1 MKTIHRR
8 SKGRHEKSPRPR
20 ALLILDCDRD
30 LEDTI
35 GYRFWPSTRRGP
47 QIIECE
53 AFGVGG
59 YSRMTGSVG
68 RMADS
73 DSPMLAAGKM
83 VGRYRLLS
91 LVASGGMAQIWA
103 AKPES
108 GGFSRTVAL
117 KVVRPEYAADEEYRR
132 MLIDEA
138 AAASAVHHPNVCEIF
153 ELGQHEQV
161 VFIAM
166 EWVPGDS
173 IAGLIRQRTQYVP
186 FNYALAGRVIADA
199 CAGLHAA
206 HNAAGPDGDLMNIVH
221 RDISPQNILLS
232 SQGHVKVTDFGI
244 AKARDQIHSRT
255 RTGEIKGKFA
265 YISPEQILGKGVD
278 HRSDIYAMGCVLFVT
293 TLGLRPF
300 GRGTHAVM
308 SKIVQGDFKAPREL
322 VPTYPERLERIV
334 IRALSRNP
342 EDRYQ
347 SAEEMRLALEDWL
360 AKSGKIVTHTDIARA
375 VNERLNPKVRDQIQ
389 ALRNANRFTPQTAIA
404 GRDTEGEDEPDSW
417 ELPTAVSG
425 LIQLPE
431 AIAREAAPSAV
442 RPQPGPAPS
451 IDLSANDTQP
461 SIAPRDAENTATR
474 EPTKLSNDVKAARSA
489 PGSGQ
494 DSGDAALSGP
504 DSSAVPGVPGDERK
518 RQIVLA
524 AAVVVLVVLSFFAGR
539 L

>member
-1 MKTIHRR
+1 MDASRQDAR
-8 SKGRHEKSPRPR
+8 VSGAP
-20 ALLILDCDRD
+20 DR
-30 LEDTI
+30 LPE
-35 GYRFWPSTRRGP
+35 
-47 QIIECE
+47 
-53 AFGVGG
+53 GG
-59 YSRMTGSVG
+59 
-68 RMADS
+68 DS
-73 DSPMLAAGKM
+73 QMLAAGKM

-117 KVVRPEYAADEEYRR
+117 KVVRPEYATDEEYRR

-153 ELGQHEQV
+153 ELGQHQEV

-186 FNYALAGRVIADA
+186 FSYALAARVIADA

-206 HNAAGPDGDLMNIVH
+206 HQATGPDGEAMNIVH
-221 RDISPQNILLS
+221 RDVSPQNILLS

-278 HRSDIYAMGCVLFVT
+278 HRSDVYAMGCVLYVT

-308 SKIVQGDFKAPREL
+308 SKIVQGDFKAPRKL
-322 VPTYPERLERIV
+322 VPTYPEKLEQIAV
-334 IRALSRNP
+334 RALSRKP
-342 EDRYQ
+342 EERFQ

-360 AKSGKIVTHTDIARA
+360 AKSGKIITHTDIARA

-389 ALRNANRFTPQTAIA
+389 ALRNANRFSPQTAIA
-404 GRDTEGEDEPDSW
+404 GREIEGDDPDSW

-431 AIAREAAPSAV
+431 DIARETAPSAV
-442 RPQPGPAPS
+442 RPPLGRAPILS
-451 IDLSANDTQP
+451 GSANDTQR
-461 SIAPRDAENTATR
+461 SIAPRESGELTAGREATR
-474 EPTKLSNDVKAARSA
+474 ISTDVKMSRREGNAQPEPRPVAQPAEHNSNSLAASRE
-489 PGSGQ
+489 
-494 DSGDAALSGP
+494 
-504 DSSAVPGVPGDERK
+504 ERK
-518 RQIVLA
+518 RQVLMA
-524 AAVVVLVVLSFFAGR
+524 TLVVVLVVLAFFAGR

>member
-1 MKTIHRR
+1 
-8 SKGRHEKSPRPR
+8 
-20 ALLILDCDRD
+20 
-30 LEDTI
+30 
-35 GYRFWPSTRRGP
+35 
-47 QIIECE
+47 
-53 AFGVGG
+53 
-59 YSRMTGSVG
+59 MTGAPG
-68 RMADS
+68 RIPEETDAG
-73 DSPMLAAGKM
+73 SPLLAAGKM
-83 VGRYRLLS
+83 IGRYRLLS

-117 KVVRPEYAADEEYRR
+117 KVVRPEYATDDEYRR

-153 ELGQHEQV
+153 ELGQHKEV

-186 FNYALAGRVIADA
+186 FSYALAARVIADA

-206 HNAAGPDGDLMNIVH
+206 HQATGPEGEAMNIVH

-278 HRSDIYAMGCVLFVT
+278 HRSDVYAMGCVLYVT

-308 SKIVQGDFKAPREL
+308 SKIVQGDFKAPRQL
-322 VPTYPERLERIV
+322 VPTYPEKLERIV
-334 IRALSRNP
+334 VKALSRKP
-342 EDRYQ
+342 DDRYNT
-347 SAEEMRLALEDWL
+347 AEEMRLALEDWL

-389 ALRNANRFTPQTAIA
+389 ALRSANRFSAQTAVA
-404 GRDTEGEDEPDSW
+404 SREPEPDEDPEDSW

-431 AIAREAAPSAV
+431 DIAREISPSAARHQVTPAAAPVKGS
-442 RPQPGPAPS
+442 
-451 IDLSANDTQP
+451 NDTQP
-461 SIAPRDAENTATR
+461 SIAPRDAGELTGTREATR
-474 EPTKLSNDVKAARSA
+474 RSNDYKLVPSSEPSAERRPESA
-489 PGSGQ
+489 PGQ
-494 DSGDAALSGP
+494 DSSGAV
-504 DSSAVPGVPGDERK
+504 SVSAGRDERK
-518 RQIVLA
+518 RQLMLA
-524 AAVVVLVVLSFFAGR
+524 AMIAVLVILSFLAGR

>member
-1 MKTIHRR
+1 
-8 SKGRHEKSPRPR
+8 
-20 ALLILDCDRD
+20 
-30 LEDTI
+30 
-35 GYRFWPSTRRGP
+35 
-47 QIIECE
+47 
-53 AFGVGG
+53 
-59 YSRMTGSVG
+59 MTGS
-68 RMADS
+68 ADLMS
-73 DSPMLAAGKM
+73 DDAEHDGPMLAAGKM

-117 KVVRPEYAADEEYRR
+117 KVVRPEYSADEEYRR

-153 ELGQHEQV
+153 ELGRHDHV

-186 FNYALAGRVIADA
+186 FNYALAARVISDA

-206 HNAAGPDGDLMNIVH
+206 HNATGPDGQPMNIVH

-265 YISPEQILGKGVD
+265 YISPEQILGKTVD
-278 HRSDIYAMGCVLFVT
+278 HRSDVYAMGCVLFVT

-334 IRALSRNP
+334 VRALARNP

-347 SAEEMRLALEDWL
+347 NAEEMRLALEEWL

-389 ALRNANRFTPQTAIA
+389 ALRTANRFTPQAAIA
-404 GRDTEGEDEPDSW
+404 GREGDHEDDADSW

-431 AIAREAAPSAV
+431 NIAREVAPSAV
-442 RPQPGPAPS
+442 RPQPGPPPTGERS
-451 IDLSANDTQP
+451 GTDTQP
-461 SIAPRDAENTATR
+461 SIVPGPPNTKNNAPRDA
-474 EPTKLSNDVKAARSA
+474 TKISNDVRAVRDELEHQESQHGSSKRGVRIPVETDRSNVIS
-489 PGSGQ
+489 PSRNTPE
-494 DSGDAALSGP
+494 D
-504 DSSAVPGVPGDERK
+504 RR
-518 RQIVLA
+518 RQILLA
-524 AAVVVLVVLSFFAGR
+524 AMVVVLVVLSFFAGR

>member
-1 MKTIHRR
+1 
-8 SKGRHEKSPRPR
+8 
-20 ALLILDCDRD
+20 
-30 LEDTI
+30 
-35 GYRFWPSTRRGP
+35 
-47 QIIECE
+47 
-53 AFGVGG
+53 
-59 YSRMTGSVG
+59 MTGSAG
-68 RMADS
+68 RMSDAES
-73 DSPMLAAGKM
+73 DSPMLSAGKM

-117 KVVRPEYAADEEYRR
+117 KVVRPEYASDEEYRR

-153 ELGQHEQV
+153 ELGQHEEV

-186 FNYALAGRVIADA
+186 FNYALAARVISDA

-206 HNAAGPDGDLMNIVH
+206 HNATGPDGQPMNIVH

-265 YISPEQILGKGVD
+265 YISPEQILGKTVD
-278 HRSDIYAMGCVLFVT
+278 HRTDVYAMGCVLFVT

-342 EDRYQ
+342 DDRYQ
-347 SAEEMRLALEDWL
+347 SAEEMRLALEEWL

-389 ALRNANRFTPQTAIA
+389 ALRTANRFTPQAAIA
-404 GRDTEGEDEPDSW
+404 GRDTDAEDDADSW

-425 LIQLPE
+425 LIQLPDE
-431 AIAREAAPSAV
+431 IARERSAPSAV
-442 RPQPGPAPS
+442 RPQPGPVPT
-451 IDLSANDTQP
+451 IDQSANDTQP
-461 SIAPRDAENTATR
+461 SIAPRQSTEAGNREATKISHDVRSVREEHKQTSSKNTPAKRVEPEAISVTPTSAE
-474 EPTKLSNDVKAARSA
+474 D
-489 PGSGQ
+489 
-494 DSGDAALSGP
+494 
-504 DSSAVPGVPGDERK
+504 RK
-518 RQIVLA
+518 RQILLA

>member
-1 MKTIHRR
+1 
-8 SKGRHEKSPRPR
+8 
-20 ALLILDCDRD
+20 
-30 LEDTI
+30 
-35 GYRFWPSTRRGP
+35 
-47 QIIECE
+47 
-53 AFGVGG
+53 
-59 YSRMTGSVG
+59 MTGS
-68 RMADS
+68 ADLMS
-73 DSPMLAAGKM
+73 DDVEQDSPMLAAGKM

-117 KVVRPEYAADEEYRR
+117 KVVRPEYASDEEYRR

-153 ELGQHEQV
+153 ELGRHEHV

-186 FNYALAGRVIADA
+186 FNYALAARVISDA

-206 HNAAGPDGDLMNIVH
+206 HNATGPDGQLMNIVH

-265 YISPEQILGKGVD
+265 YISPEQILGKTVD
-278 HRSDIYAMGCVLFVT
+278 HRSDVYAMGCVLFVT

-342 EDRYQ
+342 DDRYQ
-347 SAEEMRLALEDWL
+347 SAEEMRLALEEWL

-389 ALRNANRFTPQTAIA
+389 ALRTANRFTPQAAIA
-404 GRDTEGEDEPDSW
+404 GREGDPEDDADSW

-431 AIAREAAPSAV
+431 NIAREVAPSAV
-442 RPQPGPAPS
+442 RPQPGPERS
-451 IDLSANDTQP
+451 GNDTQP
-461 SIAPRDAENTATR
+461 SIAPGPNTNGGATRDA
-474 EPTKLSNDVKAARSA
+474 TKISNDIRSVR
-489 PGSGQ
+489 
-494 DSGDAALSGP
+494 DALEQP
-504 DSSAVPGVPGDERK
+504 EPHPSAGKRGVRIPVETDRSNVISPSRNTPEDRK
-518 RQIVLA
+518 RQILLA
-524 AAVVVLVVLSFFAGR
+524 AMVVVLVVLSFFAGR

>member
-1 MKTIHRR
+1 
-8 SKGRHEKSPRPR
+8 
-20 ALLILDCDRD
+20 
-30 LEDTI
+30 
-35 GYRFWPSTRRGP
+35 
-47 QIIECE
+47 
-53 AFGVGG
+53 
-59 YSRMTGSVG
+59 MTGSAG
-68 RMADS
+68 RMSDGRMSDAES

-117 KVVRPEYAADEEYRR
+117 KVVRPEYATDDEYRR

-153 ELGQHEQV
+153 ELGQHEEV

-186 FNYALAGRVIADA
+186 FNYALAARVISDA

-206 HNAAGPDGDLMNIVH
+206 HNATGSDGQPMNIVH

-265 YISPEQILGKGVD
+265 YISPEQILGKTVD
-278 HRSDIYAMGCVLFVT
+278 HRSDVYAMGCVLFVT

-334 IRALSRNP
+334 VRALSRNP
-342 EDRYQ
+342 DDRFQ
-347 SAEEMRLALEDWL
+347 TSEEMRLALEEWL

-389 ALRNANRFTPQTAIA
+389 ALRTANRFTPQTAIA
-404 GRDTEGEDEPDSW
+404 DREDGEDAEDSW

-425 LIQLPE
+425 LIQLPDD
-431 AIAREAAPSAV
+431 IAREAAPSAV
-442 RPQPGPAPS
+442 RPQPGPIPT
-451 IDLSANDTQP
+451 IDLSGNDTQP
-461 SIAPRDAENTATR
+461 SIAPRPRLDASAMR
-474 EPTKLSNDVKAARSA
+474 DSTKISNDVRAVREELAHQSTPKPPARA
-489 PGSGQ
+489 RVA
-494 DSGDAALSGP
+494 DSVSVI
-504 DSSAVPGVPGDERK
+504 SSRNGGTGIEDRR
-518 RQIVLA
+518 RQILLA
-524 AAVVVLVVLSFFAGR
+524 AMVVVLVVLSFFAGR

>member
-1 MKTIHRR
+1 
-8 SKGRHEKSPRPR
+8 
-20 ALLILDCDRD
+20 
-30 LEDTI
+30 
-35 GYRFWPSTRRGP
+35 
-47 QIIECE
+47 
-53 AFGVGG
+53 
-59 YSRMTGSVG
+59 MTGAPG
-68 RMADS
+68 RIPEETDGGGHS
-73 DSPMLAAGKM
+73 LLAAGKM

-132 MLIDEA
+132 MLVDEA

-153 ELGQHEQV
+153 ELGQHKEV

-186 FNYALAGRVIADA
+186 FSYALAARVIADA

-206 HNAAGPDGDLMNIVH
+206 HQATGPEGEAMNIVH

-278 HRSDIYAMGCVLFVT
+278 HRSDVYAMGCVLYVT

-308 SKIVQGDFKAPREL
+308 SKIVQGDFKAPRQL
-322 VPTYPERLERIV
+322 VPTYPEKLERIV
-334 IRALSRNP
+334 IKALSRKS
-342 EDRYQ
+342 EDRY
-347 SAEEMRLALEDWL
+347 STAEEMRLALEDWL

-389 ALRNANRFTPQTAIA
+389 ALRNANRFTAQTAVA
-404 GRDTEGEDEPDSW
+404 GREPEGEEDQEDSW

-431 AIAREAAPSAV
+431 DIAREISPSAA
-442 RPQPGPAPS
+442 RPQVPLPALPVKGS
-451 IDLSANDTQP
+451 NDTQP
-461 SIAPRDAENTATR
+461 SIAPRDPGELTGTREATR
-474 EPTKLSNDVKAARSA
+474 RSNDHKL
-489 PGSGQ
+489 GQ
-494 DSGDAALSGP
+494 LTPSSEPVAERRP
-504 DSSAVPGVPGDERK
+504 DSSSAADSGSAASVSASRDERK
-518 RQIVLA
+518 RQLLLA
-524 AAVVVLVVLSFFAGR
+524 AMIAVLVVLSFLAGR

>member
-1 MKTIHRR
+1 
-8 SKGRHEKSPRPR
+8 
-20 ALLILDCDRD
+20 
-30 LEDTI
+30 
-35 GYRFWPSTRRGP
+35 
-47 QIIECE
+47 
-53 AFGVGG
+53 
-59 YSRMTGSVG
+59 MTGAPG
-68 RMADS
+68 RVS
-73 DSPMLAAGKM
+73 DVPEGEAPMLAAGKM

-117 KVVRPEYAADEEYRR
+117 KVVRPEYASDEEYRR

-153 ELGQHEQV
+153 ELGQHQHV

-186 FNYALAGRVIADA
+186 FSYALAARVIADA

-206 HNAAGPDGDLMNIVH
+206 HNATGPEGEPMNIVH

-278 HRSDIYAMGCVLFVT
+278 HRSDVYAMGCVLYVT

-308 SKIVQGDFKAPREL
+308 SKIVQGDFKAPRQL
-322 VPTYPERLERIV
+322 VPTYPEKLERIV
-334 IRALSRNP
+334 IKSLSRKP
-342 EDRYQ
+342 EDRYN

-360 AKSGKIVTHTDIARA
+360 AKSGKIITHTDIARA

-389 ALRNANRFTPQTAIA
+389 ALRNANRFSPQTAVA
-404 GRDTEGEDEPDSW
+404 GRELEGEEDPEDSW

-431 AIAREAAPSAV
+431 DIAREAAPSPRRDQPTVPVPSAAGVV
-442 RPQPGPAPS
+442 RAPTTT
-451 IDLSANDTQP
+451 SANDTQP
-461 SIAPRDAENTATR
+461 SIAPEPEHTGAREATR
-474 EPTKLSNDVKAARSA
+474 RSNDHKLPSAEQTPPRPEPTPVLVSSTRESGGA
-489 PGSGQ
+489 PSVAGGR
-494 DSGDAALSGP
+494 
-504 DSSAVPGVPGDERK
+504 DERK
-518 RQIVLA
+518 RQILLA
-524 AAVVVLVVLSFFAGR
+524 VAVVVLVVLSFLAGR

>member
-1 MKTIHRR
+1 M
-8 SKGRHEKSPRPR
+8 
-20 ALLILDCDRD
+20 
-30 LEDTI
+30 
-35 GYRFWPSTRRGP
+35 
-47 QIIECE
+47 
-53 AFGVGG
+53 
-59 YSRMTGSVG
+59 
-68 RMADS
+68 S
-73 DSPMLAAGKM
+73 DSEGGSPLLSAGKM

-117 KVVRPEYAADEEYRR
+117 KVVRPEYAADDEYRR

-153 ELGQHEQV
+153 ELGQHQQV

-186 FNYALAGRVIADA
+186 FSYALAARVIADA

-206 HNAAGPDGDLMNIVH
+206 HNATGPEGEPMNIVH

-278 HRSDIYAMGCVLFVT
+278 HRSDVYAMGCVLYVT

-308 SKIVQGDFKAPREL
+308 SKIVQGDFKAPRQL
-322 VPTYPERLERIV
+322 VPTYPEKLERIV
-334 IRALSRNP
+334 IKSLARKA
-342 EDRYQ
+342 EDRYG

-360 AKSGKIVTHTDIARA
+360 AKSGKIITHTDIARA

-389 ALRNANRFTPQTAIA
+389 ALRNANRFSPQTAVA
-404 GRDTEGEDEPDSW
+404 ARELEGEEEAEDSW

-425 LIQLPE
+425 LIQLPDD
-431 AIAREAAPSAV
+431 IPREAAPSPRRDQATVPVPSAAV
-442 RPQPGPAPS
+442 VVRAAQA
-451 IDLSANDTQP
+451 SANDTQP
-461 SIAPRDAENTATR
+461 SIAP
-474 EPTKLSNDVKAARSA
+474 EPARSPTSSA
-489 PGSGQ
+489 R
-494 DSGDAALSGP
+494 DSGNSLSVTT
-504 DSSAVPGVPGDERK
+504 SRDERK
-518 RQIVLA
+518 RQLLLA
-524 AAVVVLVVLSFFAGR
+524 VAVVVLVVLSFLAGR

>member
-1 MKTIHRR
+1 
-8 SKGRHEKSPRPR
+8 
-20 ALLILDCDRD
+20 
-30 LEDTI
+30 
-35 GYRFWPSTRRGP
+35 
-47 QIIECE
+47 
-53 AFGVGG
+53 
-59 YSRMTGSVG
+59 
-68 RMADS
+68 
-73 DSPMLAAGKM
+73 
-83 VGRYRLLS
+83 
-91 LVASGGMAQIWA
+91 
-103 AKPES
+103 
-108 GGFSRTVAL
+108 
-117 KVVRPEYAADEEYRR
+117 
-132 MLIDEA
+132 
-138 AAASAVHHPNVCEIF
+138 
-153 ELGQHEQV
+153 

-186 FNYALAGRVIADA
+186 FNYALAARVISDA

-206 HNAAGPDGDLMNIVH
+206 HNATGPDGQPMHIVH

-265 YISPEQILGKGVD
+265 YISPEQILGKTVD
-278 HRSDIYAMGCVLFVT
+278 HRSDVYAMGCVLFVT

-334 IRALSRNP
+334 IRALARSP

-347 SAEEMRLALEDWL
+347 SAEEMRLALEEWL

-389 ALRNANRFTPQTAIA
+389 ALRTANRFTPQAAIA
-404 GRDTEGEDEPDSW
+404 GRDGDGEEDADSW

-431 AIAREAAPSAV
+431 DIAREIAPSAV
-442 RPQPGPAPS
+442 RPQPGPAPTV
-451 IDLSANDTQP
+451 DLSGNDTQP
-461 SIAPRDAENTATR
+461 SIAPRRPVDTGTR
-474 EPTKLSNDVKAARSA
+474 ESTKISNDVRVAREEAGQNSSQRSARSR
-489 PGSGQ
+489 PQVDTVDVVNNGSTNDGSITE
-494 DSGDAALSGP
+494 D
-504 DSSAVPGVPGDERK
+504 RK
-518 RQIVLA
+518 RQIMLA
-524 AAVVVLVVLSFFAGR
+524 AMVVVLVVLSFFAGR

>member
-1 MKTIHRR
+1 M
-8 SKGRHEKSPRPR
+8 SDDDELSP
-20 ALLILDCDRD
+20 L
-30 LEDTI
+30 
-35 GYRFWPSTRRGP
+35 
-47 QIIECE
+47 
-53 AFGVGG
+53 
-59 YSRMTGSVG
+59 
-68 RMADS
+68 
-73 DSPMLAAGKM
+73 LAAGKM

-117 KVVRPEYAADEEYRR
+117 KVVRPEYASDEEYRR

-186 FNYALAGRVIADA
+186 FNYALAARVISDA

-206 HNAAGPDGDLMNIVH
+206 HNATGPDGQLMNIVH

-244 AKARDQIHSRT
+244 AKARDQIHSKT

-265 YISPEQILGKGVD
+265 YISPEQILGKSVD
-278 HRSDIYAMGCVLFVT
+278 HRSDVYAMGCVLFVT

-347 SAEEMRLALEDWL
+347 SAEEMRLALEEWL

-389 ALRNANRFTPQTAIA
+389 ALRNANRFTPQTVIA
-404 GRDTEGEDEPDSW
+404 GRDEDDVDEADSW

-425 LIQLPE
+425 LIQVPDDF
-431 AIAREAAPSAV
+431 AREIAPSAV
-442 RPQPGPAPS
+442 RPQPGPAPTITS
-451 IDLSANDTQP
+451 SANDTQP
-461 SIAPRDAENTATR
+461 SIAPRDNVEANR
-474 EPTKLSNDVKAARSA
+474 EPTKISTDVKVQRAERESA
-489 PGSGQ
+489 SQKRAEPE
-494 DSGDAALSGP
+494 
-504 DSSAVPGVPGDERK
+504 SASLFSASDDRK
-518 RQIVLA
+518 RQFVLA
-524 AAVVVLVVLSFFAGR
+524 AMVVVLVVLSFFAGR

>member
-1 MKTIHRR
+1 
-8 SKGRHEKSPRPR
+8 
-20 ALLILDCDRD
+20 
-30 LEDTI
+30 
-35 GYRFWPSTRRGP
+35 
-47 QIIECE
+47 
-53 AFGVGG
+53 
-59 YSRMTGSVG
+59 MTGASG
-68 RMADS
+68 RMS
-73 DSPMLAAGKM
+73 DAATSSMLAAGKM

-117 KVVRPEYAADEEYRR
+117 KVVRPEYATDEEYRR

-138 AAASAVHHPNVCEIF
+138 AAAAAVHHPNVCEIF
-153 ELGQHEQV
+153 ELGQHDQV

-186 FNYALAGRVIADA
+186 FNYALAARVIADA

-206 HNAAGPDGDLMNIVH
+206 HNATGPDGEPMNIVH
-221 RDISPQNILLS
+221 RDVSPQNILLS

-278 HRSDIYAMGCVLFVT
+278 LRSDVYAMGCVLFVT

-300 GRGTHAVM
+300 GRSTHAVM
-308 SKIVQGDFKAPREL
+308 SKIVQGDFKSPREL
-322 VPTYPERLERIV
+322 VGSYPERLERIV

-342 EDRYQ
+342 DDRYQ

-360 AKSGKIVTHTDIARA
+360 AKSGKIITHTDIARA

-389 ALRNANRFTPQTAIA
+389 ALRNANRFTPAIA
-404 GRDTEGEDEPDSW
+404 GREEEGEIEADSW

-425 LIQLPE
+425 LIQLPDE
-431 AIAREAAPSAV
+431 IAREIAPSAV
-442 RPQPGPAPS
+442 RPQPGPVPS
-451 IDLSANDTQP
+451 IDLSGNDTQP
-461 SIAPRDAENTATR
+461 SVSPRERDVTATR
-474 EPTKLSNDVKAARSA
+474 EPTRISTDVKVARAASRPQASAQAARVGERQRDRRL
-489 PGSGQ
+489 GSGRQ
-494 DSGDAALSGP
+494 EAADHARCGGRDPGRALVLRWAAL
-504 DSSAVPGVPGDERK
+504 EL
-518 RQIVLA
+518 I
-524 AAVVVLVVLSFFAGR
+524 
-539 L
+539 

>member
-1 MKTIHRR
+1 
-8 SKGRHEKSPRPR
+8 
-20 ALLILDCDRD
+20 
-30 LEDTI
+30 
-35 GYRFWPSTRRGP
+35 
-47 QIIECE
+47 
-53 AFGVGG
+53 
-59 YSRMTGSVG
+59 MTGAPG
-68 RMADS
+68 RVAD
-73 DSPMLAAGKM
+73 DTDGGAGPMLAAGKM

-117 KVVRPEYAADEEYRR
+117 KVVRPEYADDDEYRR

-153 ELGQHEQV
+153 ELGQHQHV

-186 FNYALAGRVIADA
+186 FSYALAARVIADA

-206 HNAAGPDGDLMNIVH
+206 HNATGPEGEPMHIVH

-278 HRSDIYAMGCVLFVT
+278 LRSDVYAMGCVLYVT

-308 SKIVQGDFKAPREL
+308 SKIVQGDFKAPRAL
-322 VPTYPERLERIV
+322 VPTYPEKLERIV
-334 IRALSRNP
+334 VRALSRKP
-342 EDRYQ
+342 EDRYG

-360 AKSGKIVTHTDIARA
+360 AKSNKIITHTDIARA

-389 ALRNANRFTPQTAIA
+389 ALRNANRFSPQTAVA
-404 GRDTEGEDEPDSW
+404 PRELENEEEPEDSW

-431 AIAREAAPSAV
+431 DIAREAAPSPHRDQATV
-442 RPQPGPAPS
+442 PVPS
-451 IDLSANDTQP
+451 AAGVARAQTQSANDTQP
-461 SIAPRDAENTATR
+461 SIAPEPEHTGGAREATR
-474 EPTKLSNDVKAARSA
+474 RSNDHKLPQVEKTPSRPEPTPVATSSLRGSDGAPSA
-489 PGSGQ
+489 STGRE
-494 DSGDAALSGP
+494 
-504 DSSAVPGVPGDERK
+504 ERK
-518 RQIVLA
+518 RQILLA
-524 AAVVVLVVLSFFAGR
+524 LAVVVLVVLSFLAGR

>member
-1 MKTIHRR
+1 
-8 SKGRHEKSPRPR
+8 
-20 ALLILDCDRD
+20 
-30 LEDTI
+30 
-35 GYRFWPSTRRGP
+35 
-47 QIIECE
+47 
-53 AFGVGG
+53 
-59 YSRMTGSVG
+59 MTGAPGHRPDLAEGGGQILSAG
-68 RMADS
+68 R
-73 DSPMLAAGKM
+73 M

-117 KVVRPEYAADEEYRR
+117 KVVRPEYATDEEYRR

-153 ELGQHEQV
+153 ELGQHQDV

-186 FNYALAGRVIADA
+186 FSYALAARVIADA

-206 HNAAGPDGDLMNIVH
+206 HQAVGPEGEPMNIVH

-278 HRSDIYAMGCVLFVT
+278 HRSDVYAMGCVLYVT

-308 SKIVQGDFKAPREL
+308 SKIVQGDFKAPRQL
-322 VPTYPERLERIV
+322 VPTYPEKLERIV
-334 IRALSRNP
+334 IKALSRKAD
-342 EDRYQ
+342 DRYQ

-360 AKSGKIVTHTDIARA
+360 AKAGKIITHTDIARA
-375 VNERLNPKVRDQIQ
+375 VNERLNPKARDQIQ
-389 ALRNANRFTPQTAIA
+389 ALRNANRFSPQTAIA
-404 GRDTEGEDEPDSW
+404 PRESDHEEDREDSW

-431 AIAREAAPSAV
+431 DLAREASSALRQQPTVPVPSAGRAHV
-442 RPQPGPAPS
+442 GTGRNRPVV
-451 IDLSANDTQP
+451 SANDTQP
-461 SIAPRDAENTATR
+461 SIAPEPEHTNREATR
-474 EPTKLSNDVKAARSA
+474 RSNDHNLGLPIEKPPSEPEPVLVRPPASA
-489 PGSGQ
+489 GKEAPS
-494 DSGDAALSGP
+494 A
-504 DSSAVPGVPGDERK
+504 SSVSSPRDERK
-518 RQIVLA
+518 RQILMA
-524 AAVVVLVVLSFFAGR
+524 LAVVVLVVLSFLAGR

>member
-1 MKTIHRR
+1 MDAPGE
-8 SKGRHEKSPRPR
+8 S
-20 ALLILDCDRD
+20 
-30 LEDTI
+30 
-35 GYRFWPSTRRGP
+35 
-47 QIIECE
+47 
-53 AFGVGG
+53 
-59 YSRMTGSVG
+59 SRMTGSPG
-68 RMADS
+68 HMS
-73 DSPMLAAGKM
+73 DDLEGGGPILAAGKM

-91 LVASGGMAQIWA
+91 LIASGGMAQIWA

-153 ELGQHEQV
+153 ELGQHQQV

-186 FNYALAGRVIADA
+186 FSYALAARVIADA

-206 HNAAGPDGDLMNIVH
+206 HNATGPEGEPMNIVH

-278 HRSDIYAMGCVLFVT
+278 HRSDVYAMGCVLYVT

-308 SKIVQGDFKAPREL
+308 SKIVQGDFKAPRQL
-322 VPTYPERLERIV
+322 VPTYPEKLERIV
-334 IRALSRNP
+334 TRSLARKP
-342 EDRYQ
+342 EDRYG

-360 AKSGKIVTHTDIARA
+360 AKSGKIITHTDIARA
-375 VNERLNPKVRDQIQ
+375 VNERLSPKVRDQIQ
-389 ALRNANRFTPQTAIA
+389 ALRNANRFSPQTAVA
-404 GRDTEGEDEPDSW
+404 TREVEGEEYPEDSW

-431 AIAREAAPSAV
+431 DIAREAAPSPLRDQATVPVPSAAGAV
-442 RPQPGPAPS
+442 RAPQV
-451 IDLSANDTQP
+451 SANDTQP
-461 SIAPRDAENTATR
+461 SIAPEPELTGSREATR
-474 EPTKLSNDVKAARSA
+474 RSNDHNLGSADRTPSQPEPARAPTSAARESRV
-489 PGSGQ
+489 
-494 DSGDAALSGP
+494 AAS
-504 DSSAVPGVPGDERK
+504 VPASRDERK
-518 RQIVLA
+518 RQLLLA
-524 AAVVVLVVLSFFAGR
+524 VAVVLLVVLSFLAGR

>member
-1 MKTIHRR
+1 M
-8 SKGRHEKSPRPR
+8 SEAQN
-20 ALLILDCDRD
+20 ALLA
-30 LEDTI
+30 
-35 GYRFWPSTRRGP
+35 P
-47 QIIECE
+47 
-53 AFGVGG
+53 
-59 YSRMTGSVG
+59 
-68 RMADS
+68 
-73 DSPMLAAGKM
+73 GKM

-138 AAASAVHHPNVCEIF
+138 AAAAAVHHPNVCEIF

-186 FNYALAGRVIADA
+186 FNYALAARVIADA

-206 HNAAGPDGDLMNIVH
+206 HNATGPDGQPMNIVH

-232 SQGHVKVTDFGI
+232 CQGHVKVTDFGI

-265 YISPEQILGKGVD
+265 YISPEQILGKSVD
-278 HRSDIYAMGCVLFVT
+278 HRSDVYAMGCVLFVT

-342 EDRYQ
+342 LDRYG
-347 SAEEMRLALEDWL
+347 SSEEMRLALEEWL

-375 VNERLNPKVRDQIQ
+375 VTERLNPKVRDQIQ
-389 ALRNANRFTPQTAIA
+389 ALRSANRFTPQTAIV
-404 GRDTEGEDEPDSW
+404 GRDSEGEDDPDSW

-425 LIQLPE
+425 LIQLPD
-431 AIAREAAPSAV
+431 AIAREIAPSAV

-451 IDLSANDTQP
+451 VDLSANDTQP
-461 SIAPRDAENTATR
+461 SIAPRDPGDLNR
-474 EPTKLSNDVKAARSA
+474 EPTKLSTDVRVARAESRPTVGPRTLGRPQRVDPESVSSVSLNA
-489 PGSGQ
+489 PSE
-494 DSGDAALSGP
+494 DK
-504 DSSAVPGVPGDERK
+504 K

-524 AAVVVLVVLSFFAGR
+524 ALVVLLVVLSFFAGR

>member
-1 MKTIHRR
+1 M
-8 SKGRHEKSPRPR
+8 
-20 ALLILDCDRD
+20 
-30 LEDTI
+30 
-35 GYRFWPSTRRGP
+35 
-47 QIIECE
+47 
-53 AFGVGG
+53 
-59 YSRMTGSVG
+59 
-68 RMADS
+68 S
-73 DSPMLAAGKM
+73 DDAEHDGPMLAAGKM

-117 KVVRPEYAADEEYRR
+117 KVVRPEYSADEEYRR

-153 ELGQHEQV
+153 ELGRHDHV

-186 FNYALAGRVIADA
+186 FNYALAARVISDA

-206 HNAAGPDGDLMNIVH
+206 HNATGPDGQPMNIVH

-265 YISPEQILGKGVD
+265 YISPEQILGKTVD
-278 HRSDIYAMGCVLFVT
+278 HRSDVYAMGCVLFVT

-334 IRALSRNP
+334 VRALARNP

-347 SAEEMRLALEDWL
+347 NAEEMRLALEEWL

-389 ALRNANRFTPQTAIA
+389 ALRTANRFTPQAAIA
-404 GRDTEGEDEPDSW
+404 GREGDQEDDADSW

-431 AIAREAAPSAV
+431 NIAREVAPSAV
-442 RPQPGPAPS
+442 RPQPGPPPTGERS
-451 IDLSANDTQP
+451 GTDTQP
-461 SIAPRDAENTATR
+461 SIVPGPPNTKNNAPRDA
-474 EPTKLSNDVKAARSA
+474 TKISNDVRAVRDELEHQESQHGSSKRGVRIPVETDRSNVIS
-489 PGSGQ
+489 PSRNTPE
-494 DSGDAALSGP
+494 D
-504 DSSAVPGVPGDERK
+504 RR
-518 RQIVLA
+518 RQILLA
-524 AAVVVLVVLSFFAGR
+524 AMVVVLVVLSFFAGR

>member
-1 MKTIHRR
+1 M
-8 SKGRHEKSPRPR
+8 P
-20 ALLILDCDRD
+20 D
-30 LEDTI
+30 
-35 GYRFWPSTRRGP
+35 
-47 QIIECE
+47 
-53 AFGVGG
+53 
-59 YSRMTGSVG
+59 
-68 RMADS
+68 ADS
-73 DSPMLAAGKM
+73 QGLAPGKM

-186 FNYALAGRVIADA
+186 FNYALAARVIADA

-206 HNAAGPDGDLMNIVH
+206 HNATGPDGQPMNIVH

-244 AKARDQIHSRT
+244 AKARDQIHSKT

-278 HRSDIYAMGCVLFVT
+278 HRSDVYAMGCVLFVT

-322 VPTYPERLERIV
+322 VPTYPEKLERIV
-334 IRALSRNP
+334 TRALSRNP
-342 EDRYQ
+342 QDRYA
-347 SAEEMRLALEDWL
+347 SAEELRLALEDWL

-375 VNERLNPKVRDQIQ
+375 VTERLNPKVRDQIQ
-389 ALRNANRFTPQTAIA
+389 ALRTANRFSPQTAIV
-404 GRDTEGEDEPDSW
+404 GRDPEGDEGPDSW

-425 LIQLPE
+425 LIQLPDALALE
-431 AIAREAAPSAV
+431 VAPSPV
-442 RPQPGPAPS
+442 RPAPVPARKV
-451 IDLSANDTQP
+451 DLSANDTQP
-461 SIAPRDAENTATR
+461 SIAPRESAELSDNR
-474 EPTKLSNDVKAARSA
+474 EPTTLSTDVKVARASTRQEPVQRGAAKPVPAEAVNVTVSSSSSSTSSVNA
-489 PGSGQ
+489 PTL
-494 DSGDAALSGP
+494 D
-504 DSSAVPGVPGDERK
+504 RK
-518 RQIVLA
+518 RQILLA
-524 AAVVVLVVLSFFAGR
+524 ALVVLLVVLAFFAGR

>member
-1 MKTIHRR
+1 
-8 SKGRHEKSPRPR
+8 
-20 ALLILDCDRD
+20 
-30 LEDTI
+30 
-35 GYRFWPSTRRGP
+35 
-47 QIIECE
+47 
-53 AFGVGG
+53 
-59 YSRMTGSVG
+59 MTGAPG
-68 RMADS
+68 RVTDVS
-73 DSPMLAAGKM
+73 DGPGPMLAAGKM

-153 ELGQHEQV
+153 ELGQHQQV

-186 FNYALAGRVIADA
+186 FSYALAARVIADA

-206 HNAAGPDGDLMNIVH
+206 HNATGPEGEPMNIVH

-278 HRSDIYAMGCVLFVT
+278 HRSDVYAMGCVLYVT

-308 SKIVQGDFKAPREL
+308 SKIVQGDFKAPRQL
-322 VPTYPERLERIV
+322 VPTYPEKLERIV
-334 IRALSRNP
+334 IRSLSRKP
-342 EDRYQ
+342 EDRYG

-360 AKSGKIVTHTDIARA
+360 AKSGRIITHTDIARA

-389 ALRNANRFTPQTAIA
+389 ALRNANRFSPQTAVT
-404 GRDTEGEDEPDSW
+404 GRELDAEEDPEDSW

-431 AIAREAAPSAV
+431 DIAREAAPSPRRDQATV
-442 RPQPGPAPS
+442 PVPSAAGVLRAPTT
-451 IDLSANDTQP
+451 SANDTQP
-461 SIAPRDAENTATR
+461 SIAPEPEHTGAREATR
-474 EPTKLSNDVKAARSA
+474 RSNDHKLPSAEKTPSRPEPTPVATSSLRESA
-489 PGSGQ
+489 S
-494 DSGDAALSGP
+494 A
-504 DSSAVPGVPGDERK
+504 SSVTAGRDERK
-518 RQIVLA
+518 RQLLLA
-524 AAVVVLVVLSFFAGR
+524 VAVVLLVVLSFLAGR

>member
-1 MKTIHRR
+1 
-8 SKGRHEKSPRPR
+8 
-20 ALLILDCDRD
+20 
-30 LEDTI
+30 
-35 GYRFWPSTRRGP
+35 
-47 QIIECE
+47 
-53 AFGVGG
+53 
-59 YSRMTGSVG
+59 MTGAPG
-68 RMADS
+68 RIPDVS
-73 DSPMLAAGKM
+73 DGEGPMLAAGKM

-153 ELGQHEQV
+153 ELGQHQQV

-186 FNYALAGRVIADA
+186 FSYALAARVIADA

-206 HNAAGPDGDLMNIVH
+206 HQAVGPEGEPMNIVH

-278 HRSDIYAMGCVLFVT
+278 HRSDVYAMGCVLYVT

-308 SKIVQGDFKAPREL
+308 SKIVQGDFKAPRQL
-322 VPTYPERLERIV
+322 VQTYPEKLERIV
-334 IRALSRNP
+334 IKALSRKP
-342 EDRYQ
+342 EDRYN

-360 AKSGKIVTHTDIARA
+360 AKSGKIITHTDISRA
-375 VNERLNPKVRDQIQ
+375 VSERLNPKVRDQIQ
-389 ALRNANRFTPQTAIA
+389 ALRNANRFSPQAAVAAREI
-404 GRDTEGEDEPDSW
+404 EGEEDQEDSW

-431 AIAREAAPSAV
+431 DIAREAAPSP
-442 RPQPGPAPS
+442 RRESNRDQPTVPVPSRAGSAPKRQV
-451 IDLSANDTQP
+451 SANDTQP
-461 SIAPRDAENTATR
+461 SIAPEPDPDLTGSREATR
-474 EPTKLSNDVKAARSA
+474 RSNDHKLGLDKADRADKVERTPSRPEPERASTPRSQE
-489 PGSGQ
+489 SN
-494 DSGDAALSGP
+494 
-504 DSSAVPGVPGDERK
+504 GVASTPVGRDERK
-518 RQIVLA
+518 RQILLA
-524 AAVVVLVVLSFFAGR
+524 LAVVVLVVLSFLAGR

>member
-1 MKTIHRR
+1 MPDAAGQT
-8 SKGRHEKSPRPR
+8 
-20 ALLILDCDRD
+20 
-30 LEDTI
+30 
-35 GYRFWPSTRRGP
+35 
-47 QIIECE
+47 
-53 AFGVGG
+53 
-59 YSRMTGSVG
+59 
-68 RMADS
+68 
-73 DSPMLAAGKM
+73 LAPGKM

-186 FNYALAGRVIADA
+186 FNYALAARVIADA

-206 HNAAGPDGDLMNIVH
+206 HNATGPDGQPMNIVH

-244 AKARDQIHSRT
+244 AKARDQIHSKT

-278 HRSDIYAMGCVLFVT
+278 HRSDVYAMGCVLFVT

-322 VPTYPERLERIV
+322 VPTYPEKLERIV
-334 IRALSRNP
+334 TRALSRNP
-342 EDRYQ
+342 QDRHA
-347 SAEEMRLALEDWL
+347 SAEELRLALEEWL

-375 VNERLNPKVRDQIQ
+375 VTERLNPKVRDQIQ
-389 ALRNANRFTPQTAIA
+389 ALRTANRFSPQTAIV
-404 GRDTEGEDEPDSW
+404 GRDPEGDDSPDSW

-425 LIQLPE
+425 LIQLPD
-431 AIAREAAPSAV
+431 AIALEVAPSPA
-442 RPQPGPAPS
+442 RPPPAAARRV
-451 IDLSANDTQP
+451 DLSANDTQP
-461 SIAPRDAENTATR
+461 SIAPRDSAELSDNR
-474 EPTKLSNDVKAARSA
+474 EPTTLSTDVKVARASSRQDPVQRSIVKPPEPVHVGVSTNSGTSSVNA
-489 PGSGQ
+489 PTL
-494 DSGDAALSGP
+494 D
-504 DSSAVPGVPGDERK
+504 RK
-518 RQIVLA
+518 RQILLA
-524 AAVVVLVVLSFFAGR
+524 ILVVLLVVLAFFAGR

>member
-1 MKTIHRR
+1 
-8 SKGRHEKSPRPR
+8 
-20 ALLILDCDRD
+20 
-30 LEDTI
+30 
-35 GYRFWPSTRRGP
+35 
-47 QIIECE
+47 
-53 AFGVGG
+53 
-59 YSRMTGSVG
+59 MTGSAG
-68 RMADS
+68 RIPDS
-73 DSPMLAAGKM
+73 GSAMLAAGKM

-206 HNAAGPDGDLMNIVH
+206 HNAAGPDGQLMNIVH
-221 RDISPQNILLS
+221 SDISPQNILLS

-404 GRDTEGEDEPDSW
+404 GRDTEGDDDPDSW

-431 AIAREAAPSAV
+431 VARESAPSAV

-461 SIAPRDAENTATR
+461 SIAPRDESTGTR
-474 EPTKLSNDVKAARSA
+474 EPTKLSNDVRAARN
-489 PGSGQ
+489 G
-494 DSGDAALSGP
+494 DSGRDSEGTQSNDP
-504 DSSAVPGVPGDERK
+504 DSGAAPLGASDERK